1 MLGPVALTG
10 RTPRRRGCREGQGEE
25 WARRHLSDRQPN
37 GKKAREQTKR
47 SCRSK
52 KPLDLKSP
60 IQGRNGRGTRPI
72 PPYRTTSFWPREL
85 AEYAAFRAHS
95 ALRREAHLRRS
106 EAGKLRLHPVARLG
120 IVE

>member
-10 RTPRRRGCREGQGEE
+10 RTPRRRGRREGQGEE

-52 KPLDLKSP
+52 KPLDWKSP
-60 IQGRNGRGTRPI
+60 IQGRTSAKPVFRRTPPTRVVRPGGIRSAI
-72 PPYRTTSFWPREL
+72 PPFCNGPPEVNPFFALSARRFALLSGVG
-85 AEYAAFRAHS
+85 AKAAT
-95 ALRREAHLRRS
+95 
-106 EAGKLRLHPVARLG
+106 
-120 IVE
+120 

>member
-10 RTPRRRGCREGQGEE
+10 RTPRRRGRREGQGEE

-52 KPLDLKSP
+52 KSLDLKSP
-60 IQGRNGRGTRPI
+60 IQGRNCVKRVFRRFARRMPSRGTAEYGRFRRPI
-72 PPYRTTSFWPREL
+72 PPFCNGPPEVN
-85 AEYAAFRAHS
+85 
-95 ALRREAHLRRS
+95 
-106 EAGKLRLHPVARLG
+106 P
-120 IVE
+120 